1 MNLNKLFNDKKVIL
15 LDDIYDI
22 LEDYIRKNL
31 KIEIKYSPSI
41 GFCDGK
47 IKAILKLNGDIIDS
61 DEHNIHKSLF

>member
-1 MNLNKLFNDKKVIL
+1 MDSNKLFNDKNVISF
-15 LDDIYDI
+15 YDI

-31 KIEIKYSPSI
+31 KIEIKYSPPI

-47 IKAILKLNGDIIDS
+47 IKVILKLNGDIIDS